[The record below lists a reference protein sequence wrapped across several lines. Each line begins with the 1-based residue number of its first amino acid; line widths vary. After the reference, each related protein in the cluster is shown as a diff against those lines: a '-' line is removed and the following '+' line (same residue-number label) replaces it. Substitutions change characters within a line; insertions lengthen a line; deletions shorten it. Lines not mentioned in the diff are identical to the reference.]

1 VSSRIAPLLVLL
13 TVASTCASPT
23 ADGPVGE
30 GPPTTSSATLP
41 PDATTE
47 RSVALLLSML
57 DQRAMQRKGFTATY
71 HVQAGDSEQTIRY
84 AYLAPDRVRMDVR
97 YGTTTHTTWSSEGA
111 MAMSI
116 GGDARAQVVRYDTK
130 DLDTTWE
137 ECDAAL
143 DKAFPPTGD
152 AAAPLEELESGPLLE
167 FGIRPEPGSSEHGSF
182 SSSVSWSP
190 ARPSFLSWL
199 APREWDRAHVVDAQT
214 IEVTRGAKKAVLSA
228 ATGMFLK
235 MTFGE
240 RFQASLVD
248 STDVVDPSEFAAL
261 TAATAGDP
269 STSAAAEKFESEMF
283 RHQRER
289 VLQRIVAAAHGTKED
304 SAAVLLRAKPVLEA
318 LYRVI
323 LKRHYAGWLKDY
335 GEKIDAYFE
344 KIESGYATIRSD
356 QNLRDSFDRQM
367 ADWRS
372 SIQHQ
377 LLAARDEGAATFGP
391 SSVAPGETTMQ
402 TQLLELE
409 RSAMI
414 AVFELEISDALL
426 LHLDERLKALRE
438 KT

>member
-1 VSSRIAPLLVLL
+1 MVSRITLGAALAFASC
-13 TVASTCASPT
+13 ASTKEP
-23 ADGPVGE
+23 
-30 GPPTTSSATLP
+30 PPTPTPPSAALP

-71 HVQAGDSEQTIRY
+71 RVQMGGSEQTIRY

-97 YGTTTHTTWSSEGA
+97 FGTTSHTTWSSERA
-111 MAMSI
+111 AAMSI
-116 GGDARAQVVRYDTK
+116 GGDAKAQVVRYDPK

-137 ECDAAL
+137 ACDAAL
-143 DKAFPPTGD
+143 DEAFPPAGD
-152 AAAPLEELESGPLLE
+152 AAAPPEEFESGPLLE

-182 SSSVSWSP
+182 SSSASWSP

-199 APREWDRAHVVDAQT
+199 APKEWDRAHFVDAQT
-214 IEVTRGAKKAVLSA
+214 IEVSRGAKRAVLSA
-228 ATGMFLK
+228 ATGMFLEMK
-235 MTFGE
+235 FGE
-240 RFQASLVD
+240 HFQASLVD

-261 TAATAGDP
+261 SAPTASDP
-269 STSAAAEKFESEMF
+269 STNAAAYELESEMF
-283 RHQRER
+283 RHQHER
-289 VLQRIVAAAHGTKED
+289 VLHRIGAAAHEKKED

-335 GEKIDAYFE
+335 EKKIDDYFE
-344 KIESGYATIRSD
+344 KIEPGYAAMQSD
-356 QNLRDSFDRQM
+356 QDLRDAFDRQM

-377 LLAARDEGAATFGP
+377 LLSDRDKGAASFGP
-391 SSVAPGETTMQ
+391 SSVAAGESATQ
-402 TQLLELE
+402 TQLVELE

-414 AVFELEISDALL
+414 AVFDVEISDALL
-426 LHLDERLKALRE
+426 GHLDERLKALRE
-438 KT
+438 KK